1 MTTMHTLDQLLAA
14 MTPNELEICN
24 SVKRPELELVYEA
37 QQAKPDIYVFDR
49 SALANNIE
57 LRSAIAR
64 VLENADMKAGLLKK
78 FFSSEYPFLILKP
91 ISPILLRPT
100 SFGLLDTDLSAAV
113 LSLKKGWCIGTVG
126 SDKLVAAVHAFALS
140 KQGKWPLREL
150 LSVVPAG
157 KTVTYSYIPS
167 IFGARS

>member
-64 VLENADMKAGLLKK
+64 VLENADMKADLLKK
-78 FFSSEYPFLILKP
+78 FFSSEYPFLIFKP
-91 ISPILLRPT
+91 ISPILFRPT
-100 SFGLLDTDLSAAV
+100 SFGLLATDLSAAV
-113 LSLKKGWCIGTVG
+113 LSLKKDWCIGTFG
-126 SDKLVAAVHAFALS
+126 PDDLSTAVHAFALS
-140 KQGKWPLREL
+140 KQMPSRHL

-157 KTVTYSYIPS
+157 NAVTFARTL
-167 IFGARS
+167 FGARP